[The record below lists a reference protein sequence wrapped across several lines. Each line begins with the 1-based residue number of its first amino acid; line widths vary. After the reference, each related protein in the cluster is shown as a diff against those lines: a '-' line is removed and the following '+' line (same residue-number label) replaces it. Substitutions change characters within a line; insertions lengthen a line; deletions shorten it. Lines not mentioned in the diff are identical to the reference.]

1 MEKEEDKMLTVLID
15 RGDPLRDEMHLR
27 DILGETV
34 LKCVEEPRF
43 ENLKNLLPHMRETRT
58 VIGLKN
64 YPVAV
69 GVDWDGTINRG
80 GMGYFDCRPA
90 NQIGPNDI
98 IFFRIGD
105 PARPVRHFGWEH
117 TRRSL
122 ANGLPILTTEVEC
135 QNLVYRQTVFA
146 FSEGMSSE
154 KDIEVLVRWQVENPT
169 TQRRRYR
176 IHMCSDPKNPK
187 IIKKYS
193 GTISPKE
200 TITHC
205 FRVLYRNSK
214 QKREL
219 TALLGYPFTGELFGR
234 WNIRPEISSIRESS
248 FEKKLFACRNFWED
262 LLSKG
267 MKVDTPEKMVNDAFR
282 AWQVYNRINTR
293 AIKIHG
299 RSCAVPHDGSGF
311 YGDVYA
317 ITALGA
323 VHALILTGHFK
334 EAFEVLCALLFY
346 QKKDGLF
353 FHKYGLCDNGGFLF
367 VVAQYYLTSGDRE
380 GFEKLLP
387 HARKA
392 IEWLRKNREMKD
404 KNSLVYGLIRR
415 GQYTADIQEEDSCYM
430 SDAYNWRGISEMALA
445 LKRAGIGS
453 EASRLAR
460 EAQEYRK
467 AIIKSMEK
475 ASFPEKDLV
484 APGQRI
490 PEGSFLWHHR
500 AIVKRSE
507 LTVVP
512 MTPVSRS
519 LERRFLGGYYYS
531 FALGHLLETEILDPE
546 SDLCRQ
552 AISYAE
558 KRGAI
563 LLGLQRWCEY
573 AGIDHAYSYGYLL
586 TKIRKDDIPGV
597 LLGFYAML
605 AYGMDRDTYAGTE
618 VVDLIEGNP
627 HYGQKFHYQPHTLSN
642 VMQIRLL
649 RMMLVREEGST
660 LHLASIAPRHWYT
673 GLKVENAP
681 TIWGAVSFAI
691 EEKNGSM
698 EATLD
703 FMPHYGSKPEKIL
716 LRIRDPKRRSIRSV
730 SVNGREWKDFLSD
743 KELINL
749 PGTLS
754 KASILVR
761 YQ

>member
-1 MEKEEDKMLTVLID
+1 MDEKITTLLID
-15 RGDPLRDEMHLR
+15 KSHSLREEMHLR
-27 DILGETV
+27 DIPAEV
-34 LKCVEEPRF
+34 ILKCVEEPGF
-43 ENLKNLLPHMRETRT
+43 ENLKNLFPHMRETRT
-58 VIGLKN
+58 VIGLKE
-64 YPVAV
+64 YPVAI
-69 GVDWDGTINRG
+69 GVDWDGTLNRG
-80 GMGYFDCRPA
+80 GLGYFDARPE
-90 NQIGPNDI
+90 NHIGPGDI
-98 IFFRIGD
+98 IFFCLGH
-105 PARPVRHFGWEH
+105 PPRPVRELGWEN

-122 ANGLPILTTEVEC
+122 KNGLPILTTEVEC
-135 QNLVYRQTVFA
+135 QNLLYQQTVFA
-146 FSEGMSSE
+146 YSEGMSSE
-154 KDIEVLVRWQVENPT
+154 KDMEVCIRWQVKNPT
-169 TQRRRYR
+169 PERRKYR
-176 IHMCSDPKNPK
+176 IQIFSDPRNPE
-187 IIKKYS
+187 IIQECS
-193 GTISPKE
+193 GRVFPGE
-200 TITHC
+200 TKVHC
-205 FRVLYRNSK
+205 WRVFYRNSN
-214 QKREL
+214 QRREL
-219 TALLGYPFTGELFGR
+219 TTLPGYPFTGELFGR
-234 WNIRPEISSIRESS
+234 WNIRPEVSSIQESS
-248 FEKKLFACRNFWED
+248 FEKNLSACRNFWED

-267 MKVDTPEKMVNDAFR
+267 MKVDTPEKMVNDAFC

-293 AIKIHG
+293 ALKIRG

-317 ITALGA
+317 VTALGA
-323 VHALILTGHFK
+323 VHTLILTGYFK
-334 EAFEVLCALLFY
+334 EALEVLYALLFY

-367 VVAQYYLTSGDRE
+367 VIAQYYLASGDRK
-380 GFEKLLP
+380 GFKKLLP

-392 IEWLRKNREMKD
+392 IDWWRKNRQPRSRD
-404 KNSLVYGLIRR
+404 SLVSGLLRK
-415 GQYTADIQEEDSCYM
+415 GQYTADLAEEDYCYL
-430 SDAYNWRGISEMALA
+430 SDAYNWRGIAEMSLA
-445 LKRAGIGS
+445 LERAGFHS
-453 EASRLAR
+453 EAARLAR
-460 EAQEYRK
+460 EAEQYRK
-467 AIIKSMEK
+467 DILISMEK
-475 ASFPEKDLV
+475 ACFPEKELV
-484 APGQRI
+484 AKGAKI
-490 PEGSFLWHHR
+490 PESSQLWRHR
-500 AIVKRSE
+500 GIVQRSN

-531 FALGHLLETEILDPE
+531 IVLGQLLETEILDPD

-558 KRGAI
+558 KRGAF
-563 LLGLQRWCEY
+563 LLGLLRWCEY
-573 AGIDHAYSYGYLL
+573 AGIDHAYSYGYLV

-627 HYGQKFHYQPHTLSN
+627 HYSQKFHFQPHTLSN

-681 TIWGAVSFAI
+681 TIWGSVSFAI
-691 EEKNGSM
+691 GEKNGSM
-698 EATLD
+698 EASLD

-754 KASILVR
+754 KASIIVR
-761 YQ
+761 YEQI